1 MDMLIKT
8 ICFTGFDKT
17 KKNELTDIANSNGF
31 QVRSD
36 VTKDL
41 RYLCCGKNAGP
52 SKVNKAKLN
61 GALLLSEDEFLY
73 MSSGNITP
81 VASSPSALVTQG
93 KSSTSTSTAIE
104 PGSPS
109 ISIHDDNEFLDF
121 LWSSID
127 SGQIISIVY
136 HGGSRCG
143 EAREIIPLS
152 LTKNFVLRA
161 VDLSYSNREVK
172 SFSLG
177 KIEIDGFDRFYPPT
191 NSRSSN
197 PKKKQYQLGLYKSI
211 SDVHN
216 AFNDT
221 LIGMGWHVA
230 TYTNDDNECIRL
242 DICDFFKNG
251 KPRKTPVVTLYFEQE
266 NKTRPFVCKCREIE
280 LATTYNSLD
289 NAAEIF
295 MTLAYAISSDDDEG
309 A

>member
-17 KKNELTDIANSNGF
+17 KKNELTGIANSTGF
-31 QVRSD
+31 QVKSD

-41 RYLCCGKNAGP
+41 RYLCCGANAGP
-52 SKVNKAKLN
+52 SKINKAKLN
-61 GALLLSEDEFLY
+61 GALLLSEGEFLY
-73 MSSGNITP
+73 MSSGSLAS
-81 VASSPSALVTQG
+81 VASSQSALVTQTNP
-93 KSSTSTSTAIE
+93 STSTTLKPDS
-104 PGSPS
+104 SP
-109 ISIHDDNEFLDF
+109 ISIHAEHEFLDF

-127 SGQIISIVY
+127 SGESISIVY

-143 EAREIIPLS
+143 EVREIIPLS
-152 LTKNFVLRA
+152 LAKNFVLRA

-177 KIEIDGFDRFYPPT
+177 KIEIDGFDRFYPPA
-191 NSRSSN
+191 NSSSSK

-211 SDVHN
+211 SDVHL
-216 AFNDT
+216 AFKDT
-221 LIGMGWHVA
+221 LMGMGWHVA
-230 TYTNDDNECIRL
+230 TYANDNNECVRL
-242 DICDFFKNG
+242 DVCDFFKNG

-289 NAAEIF
+289 NAAEMF
-295 MTLAYAISSDDDEG
+295 MTLAYEISSDDEG